1 MLEPIVSE
9 ILKTDRGVTRADVLN
24 RVRQTLW
31 ESGIKPDRPRY
42 NSHFLDVDLVMHSKG
57 TNFSVEVSLKKM
69 AQAYGY
75 DPRKVGTVIKLP
87 QGRYG
92 VFGNAHK
99 DKGYVLD
106 AVEEVLRG
114 LYCRLQGLQFILR
127 IFLIGISFKFVP
139 DGLPNFFSG
148 KIEHGHNYKDAQEY
162 QRKFVPT
169 VSRFSIKFEV

>member
-1 MLEPIVSE
+1 MKKFPEDMITNINHFPVCLMTIFMVSIFLPLERVEARKFFGLKVHGDHRVLEPIVSE
-9 ILKTDRGVTRADVLN
+9 IPKNRSGVTRADVLN

-42 NSHFLDVDLVMHSKG
+42 NSHFLEVDLVMHSKG

-87 QGRYG
+87 QGQYG

-106 AVEEVLRG
+106 AVEEVLED
-114 LYCRLQGLQFILR
+114 FIA
-127 IFLIGISFKFVP
+127 
-139 DGLPNFFSG
+139 D
-148 KIEHGHNYKDAQEY
+148 YKDSNL
-162 QRKFVPT
+162 F
-169 VSRFSIKFEV
+169 